1 MKTVIITGAGGYI
14 GSRLTPFLIEK
25 GYKIRAVDRFF
36 LEIILK
42 RIKILRLLKMT
53 LGLLRT
59 IFLKM
64 LII

>member
-53 LGLLRT
+53 LGLLRM